1 LSSDVVV
8 MSGEPF
14 SSLFEP
20 NKKPPAMTG
29 GFDI

>member
-1 LSSDVVV
+1 

>member
-1 LSSDVVV
+1 

-20 NKKPPAMTG
+20 NKNPPAMTG